1 LTLGQAPPQRVDGPA
16 AAALQR
22 GGDRH
27 ARLGRPGRPPPRR
40 AARGAGPRGR
50 CQRGHMSGAEAP
62 ALRPIKGPTAVGSD
76 LRRMMHLTVTLAVME
91 FKLRF
96 FGSVLGYLWQLMRP
110 LMLFGVLY
118 LVFTQFVRIAGGVR
132 HYQAILLTGIVLY
145 TFFSDATMGSVT
157 SVYDREGLVRKIE
170 FPRLVVPMSVLLTAY
185 F

>member
-1 LTLGQAPPQRVDGPA
+1 
-16 AAALQR
+16 
-22 GGDRH
+22 
-27 ARLGRPGRPPPRR
+27 
-40 AARGAGPRGR
+40 
-50 CQRGHMSGAEAP
+50 MSGAEAP

-157 SVYDREGLVRKIE
+157 SVYDREGLVWMR
-170 FPRLVVPMSVLLTAY
+170 RVPSARR
-185 F
+185 